1 MTMLERFVNK
11 FKKEG
16 VDHIRIHPHAET
28 ILGRA
33 VSKDWRHRF
42 FIPHVGEFT
51 SPVCFANWLCTGDDE
66 ARHDP
71 KFRFA
76 TTVKGYQ
83 QFVLYGKFYQ
93 LCAMRNL
100 LKREMKDLPFVS
112 YKLHQSGVKEFDRWK
127 DYPAEIK
134 EMIEHV
140 LDPQRGPKKPYDWSA
155 YPGIEERVKEMIS
168 EIVGPIE
175 ESEEPQPPRSK
186 KKAAAQQAEQ
196 VTEPTAEE
204 TAQSS
209 EVQQTHDTAD
219 NQETQQVPQEVVS
232 QETPAEEKV
241 EA

>member
-127 DYPAEIK
+127 DYPIEIK
-134 EMIEHV
+134 EMISHV

-155 YPGIEERVKEMIS
+155 YPGIEERVKQMIA
-168 EIVGPIE
+168 EIVGTIE

-186 KKAAAQQAEQ
+186 KKPQVQETVKSDEQVPEEVTQESVTDESVQVAEQ
-196 VTEPTAEE
+196 
-204 TAQSS
+204 
-209 EVQQTHDTAD
+209 EVQQ
-219 NQETQQVPQEVVS
+219 VVQEVVT
-232 QETPAEEKV
+232 QEVQPEEKV